1 MPYRRQA
8 RRPLY
13 ITLNPL
19 QLTASIALGIW
30 LGVMALALTAWVV
43 ARIFVPQPLAPLAAA
58 ARQLGNPPAAAVTA
72 PQPGGDSTQM
82 FEQYKQNLYKNEEQ
96 QRLDQ
101 ARSNYRNLSN
111 PKCQFWL
118 QQDQT
123 APTDK
128 SRANVLQFCN

>member
-1 MPYRRQA
+1 MPYRPPP
-8 RRPLY
+8 RRRLY
-13 ITLNPL
+13 VTLNPL

-30 LGVMALALTAWVV
+30 LGFVALALTAWLV
-43 ARIFVPQPLAPLAAA
+43 ARLFIAQPLAPVAEAV
-58 ARQLGNPPAAAVTA
+58 RQISQPAAPTVPQA
-72 PQPGGDSTQM
+72 PGDSTQM
-82 FEQYKQNLYKNEEQ
+82 FEQYKENLRKNEEQ

-101 ARSNYRNLSN
+101 ARNSYRNLSN

-123 APTDK
+123 APSDK